1 MNNVERIKEKWER
14 KELCIG
20 TNVAFTDAAVSELF
34 GEAGYDFVWIDLE
47 HSAMSVDQALN
58 HVRAARGAGVAAFI
72 RVPSND
78 PVIVKPI
85 LELHPA
91 GVIVPRIASVAD
103 AEQAVVS
110 CRYPPRGVRGF
121 GPSRGSRFGDI
132 SGPDYLDAVDDQIMV
147 IPQIEHIDA
156 VDDIEAILDVPGID
170 SVVTGPGDL
179 SATMGLRGQGGHP
192 DVIEAVRRVLQA
204 AIDRGIPA
212 GHSAGWDPGAVRSF
226 IDMGISWISVDG
238 DWITLFK
245 HAKRVAG
252 ELIAMR

>member
-1 MNNVERIKEKWER
+1 M
-14 KELCIG
+14 
-20 TNVAFTDAAVSELF
+20 T
-34 GEAGYDFVWIDLE
+34 
-47 HSAMSVDQALN
+47 
-58 HVRAARGAGVAAFI
+58 
-72 RVPSND
+72 
-78 PVIVKPI
+78 
-85 LELHPA
+85 
-91 GVIVPRIASVAD
+91 
-103 AEQAVVS
+103 S

-121 GPSRGSRFGDI
+121 GPSRGCRFGDI

-170 SVVTGPGDL
+170 SIVTGPGDL

-192 DVIEAVRRVLQA
+192 DVIKAVHRVLQA

-212 GHSAGWDPGAVRSF
+212 GHSAGYDPDGVRPF